1 MAFITGGSSHPNLAA
16 CLLILIRIQFLY
28 RYKDENGNELPLR
41 VRLVKSTMTRA
52 TQTGD
57 IVLERLAAAGA
68 VVDEVKACD
77 LIQEGAPCVPEPP
90 IGKDLWDPGADVSL
104 LRIWPLAKQWSLT
117 YT

>member
-1 MAFITGGSSHPNLAA
+1 MRT
-16 CLLILIRIQFLY
+16 QFLF

-68 VVDEVKACD
+68 AVDEVKACD

-90 IGKDLWDPGADVSL
+90 IGKDLWDPGADVSVQFFV
-104 LRIWPLAKQWSLT
+104 A
-117 YT
+117 